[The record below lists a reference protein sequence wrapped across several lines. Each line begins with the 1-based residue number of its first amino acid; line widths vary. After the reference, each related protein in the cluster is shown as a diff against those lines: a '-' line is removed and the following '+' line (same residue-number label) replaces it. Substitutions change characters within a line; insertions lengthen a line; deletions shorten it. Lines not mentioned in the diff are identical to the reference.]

1 MTLSKNIY
9 TSQTTLKPNPI
20 VMKNIIFLL
29 LLCPI
34 FSAAQSP
41 FIKLDSLE
49 FHKKIDSFIRTTQ
62 IQYQEDEKMT
72 DSNYYKFVNPSNEKD
87 FLTVVFERNFEGW
100 NILNLHGSYDSLFK
114 IWKNRFDR
122 SANAENIRYKGFAT
136 KGRTRFEKN
145 TENDYWKITS
155 L

>member
-1 MTLSKNIY
+1 MILLYEQPKFNIR
-9 TSQTTLKPNPI
+9 K
-20 VMKNIIFLL
+20 
-29 LLCPI
+29 
-34 FSAAQSP
+34 
-41 FIKLDSLE
+41 IK
-49 FHKKIDSFIRTTQ
+49 K
-62 IQYQEDEKMT
+62 T

-87 FLTVVFERNFEGW
+87 FLTVVFERSFEGW

-145 TENDYWKITS
+145 TENDCWKIS
-155 L
+155 FIVKKFIFYHA